1 MNYED
6 RKIVAV
12 IASNVSAEEAL
23 NVIGHLAVA
32 VGKYSDAEIMG
43 RPVITDKSGVEHMG
57 ISQFPFIVTKVKAGK
72 LKNAIEKAKSNPNLL
87 VADYPREIL
96 ETRTDDDLA
105 DAIEAKENDKFEYM
119 GAIIYGNT
127 KDVDEITGKF
137 PLWRID

>member
-72 LKNAIEKAKSNPNLL
+72 LKNAIEKAKSNTNLL

-137 PLWRID
+137 SLWRID

>member
-32 VGKYSDAEIMG
+32 VGKCSDAEIMG

-137 PLWRID
+137 SLWRID

>member
-137 PLWRID
+137 SLWRID